1 MDFQFHLTHLH
12 IKTETRKIVY
22 WCIIMSKTDLGNEMN
37 MQQDLYVVYMHTKK
51 TNNAKPSHD
60 KNQIKN
66 KQMKFTN
73 ELKMKSMH
81 SETWTNEV
89 VIFGTSAEI
98 KNS

>member
-51 TNNAKPSHD
+51 KPIMQNLVMTSLLT
-60 KNQIKN
+60 KIKLRIN
-66 KQMKFTN
+66 K
-73 ELKMKSMH
+73 
-81 SETWTNEV
+81 
-89 VIFGTSAEI
+89 
-98 KNS
+98 